1 MAEEEGSAVSEER
14 IVTLNLKEL
23 VRVPRRQRAP
33 RAIRLMRSI
42 VGRIM
47 KAEEVKVSNEVNEVL
62 WSKGIE
68 KPPRKITVKLV
79 KDEEGRVTILPP

>member
-1 MAEEEGSAVSEER
+1 LAEEGSIVSEER
-14 IVTLNLKEL
+14 VVTMNLKDL

-33 RAIRLMRSI
+33 RAVKLMISQAK
-42 VGRIM
+42 RIM
-47 KAEEVKVSNEVNEVL
+47 KAEEVKVSSEVNEAL

-79 KDEEGRVTILPP
+79 KDEEGRITILPP